1 MTPHPKP
8 DFGLLTTWATLF
20 GSLVSDTTPPGRP
33 PIAAFG
39 PEDPAARIWADFDD
53 PETVETALS
62 LTSEVGSEPAPWLPE
77 TEGLAIEVWTECELA
92 ILHAVMDWLL
102 VLDPDAPGASRLLAR
117 LDLAV
122 AWHLEHTQPDN
133 ATGRPWGIHAFLLRG
148 EPSAEALDYAASM
161 LHTVEA
167 SRMPETPLDPLVAW
181 ILDDAA
187 RVLDQG
193 NASRLSRTLR

>member
-8 DFGLLTTWATLF
+8 DFGLLTTWTTLF
-20 GSLVSDTTPPGRP
+20 GSLVSDTTPPVRP

-39 PEDPAARIWADFDD
+39 PDDPAAKIWAAFDD
-53 PETVETALS
+53 PETIEMALS
-62 LTSEVGSEPAPWLPE
+62 LASDVGKDAGPWLPE
-77 TEGLAIEVWTECELA
+77 AEGLAIEVWTECELA

-102 VLDPDAPGASRLLAR
+102 VLEPDAPGASRLLAR
-117 LDLAV
+117 LDVAV

-148 EPSAEALDYAASM
+148 KPTEEALDYAASM

-167 SRMPETPLDPLVAW
+167 SRMPGTPLDPLVAW
-181 ILDDAA
+181 ILSDAA
-187 RVLDQG
+187 QVLG
-193 NASRLSRTLR
+193 RGAASRLSLVLR